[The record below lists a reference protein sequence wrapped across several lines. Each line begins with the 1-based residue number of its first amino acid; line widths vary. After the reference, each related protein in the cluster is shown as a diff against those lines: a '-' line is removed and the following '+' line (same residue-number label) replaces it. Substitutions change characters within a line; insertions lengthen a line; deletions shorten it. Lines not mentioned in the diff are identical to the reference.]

1 MAVRWYGRQFTEK
14 MMRTAEQRLSSF
26 CDRICND
33 IKRDMAKP
41 KSGKQG
47 KQTTAS
53 APGESPARQ
62 TSHLVRSIVHKRSGK
77 LREKLGT
84 NLKYGLGLELGTRP
98 HTIKAKGKTLAWKG
112 DDGETVFARSVK
124 HPGIKAR
131 PWLRPALSR
140 AKADFQQLWK
150 DK

>member
-1 MAVRWYGRQFTEK
+1 MAVRWHGRQFTEK

-62 TSHLVRSIVHKRSGK
+62 TRLLVGSIVHKRSGK

-84 NLKYGLGLELGTRP
+84 NIKYGLPLELGT
-98 HTIKAKGKTLAWKG
+98 KKMA
-112 DDGETVFARSVK
+112 
-124 HPGIKAR
+124 AR

-140 AKADFQQLWK
+140 AKANFRQLWK
-150 DK
+150 NK